1 VYRAEEFAMIVGSCG
16 TRVRDRRP
24 GDTIAAARKLA
35 EVEAMLDVTSSG
47 TVDGG
52 RSRVQREPK
61 YWGLKRHLLDLLRSL
76 PAGSP
81 IPTERSLAAE
91 FDVSRTTVRQA
102 LAELTVE
109 GRLLRVQGKG
119 TFAAEPKVAQRL
131 QLSSYTEDMRAQGR
145 QPSSRLLEA
154 SDEPA
159 EGDLARMLGVRAGTR
174 MLRLRRLRL
183 ADDEP
188 MAIETTHLAL
198 GRFRGLR
205 RYVADGGSLYQVL
218 KERFGVEMGHAEET
232 IETALASPE
241 EAELLGAEVGMPM
254 LLLSRHSF
262 DTEGK
267 PVEWVRSVYRGDRYK
282 FVATLNRPG
291 D

>member
-1 VYRAEEFAMIVGSCG
+1 
-16 TRVRDRRP
+16 
-24 GDTIAAARKLA
+24 
-35 EVEAMLDVTSSG
+35 
-47 TVDGG
+47 
-52 RSRVQREPK
+52 
-61 YWGLKRHLLDLLRSL
+61 L
-76 PAGSP
+76 PPGSP
-81 IPTERSLAAE
+81 IPTERSLASE

-145 QPSSRLLEA
+145 QPSSRLIEA
-154 SDEPA
+154 SEVAA
-159 EGDLARMLGVRAGTR
+159 EAELARLLGVRAGAKV
-174 MLRLRRLRL
+174 LRLHRLRL
-183 ADDEP
+183 ADNEP

-205 RYVADGGSLYQVL
+205 RHLAPGASLYQVL
-218 KERFGVEMGHAEET
+218 RERFGVEMGYAEET

-241 EAELLGAEVGMPM
+241 EAELLGADIGLPM

-262 DTEGK
+262 DVEGN

-282 FVATLNRPG
+282 FVATLNRPS
-291 D
+291 

>member
-1 VYRAEEFAMIVGSCG
+1 MLGTTAAGS
-16 TRVRDRRP
+16 
-24 GDTIAAARKLA
+24 
-35 EVEAMLDVTSSG
+35 
-47 TVDGG
+47 GG
-52 RSRVQREPK
+52 GSPVRVQREPK
-61 YWGLKRHLLDLLRSL
+61 YWGLKRHLLDLLRSM
-76 PAGSP
+76 PPGTP
-81 IPTERSLAAE
+81 IPTERSLAAD

-145 QPSSRLLEA
+145 QPASRMLESDELPAETELARLL
-154 SDEPA
+154 D
-159 EGDLARMLGVRAGTR
+159 VKAGAKVF
-174 MLRLRRLRL
+174 RLRRLRL
-183 ADDEP
+183 ADGEP

-205 RYVADGGSLYQVL
+205 RHIANGGSLYEVL
-218 KERFGVEMGHAEET
+218 RERFGVELGHAEET

-241 EAELLGAEVGMPM
+241 EAELLGSDIGLPM

-262 DTEGK
+262 DTTGE
-267 PVEWVRSVYRGDRYK
+267 PVEWVRSLYRGDRYK
-282 FVATLNRPG
+282 FVARLNPPLPDSRR

>member
-1 VYRAEEFAMIVGSCG
+1 VADEVTGERDGRQGDRTATARRLAEE
-16 TRVRDRRP
+16 
-24 GDTIAAARKLA
+24 
-35 EVEAMLDVTSSG
+35 EAMLDGTSSG
-47 TVDGG
+47 IVDGA

-61 YWGLKRHLLDLLRSL
+61 YWGLKRHLLDMLRSL
-76 PAGSP
+76 PTGSP

-154 SDEPA
+154 SEEPA
-159 EGDLARMLGVRAGTR
+159 EPDLARLLGVRTGAKVLR
-174 MLRLRRLRL
+174 MRRLRL

-198 GRFRGLR
+198 SRFRGLR
-205 RYVADGGSLYQVL
+205 RYVADGGSLYEVL
-218 KERFGVEMGHAEET
+218 KERFGVEMGYAEET

-262 DTEGK
+262 DTEDK
-267 PVEWVRSVYRGDRYK
+267 PVEYVRSVYRGDRYK

-291 D
+291 A